1 MTAVMP
7 SPVKIAIKNKEA
19 SSAVNDVINREVMGG
34 GKGILS
40 VPTGGDNEVE
50 GEETERPRKRA
61 FVGDLL
67 ETASPCGELRQEQ
80 GQRNNED
87 EGEQVEQ
94 TSERTADKNQSRM

>member
-7 SPVKIAIKNKEA
+7 SLVKIAKKKEA
-19 SSAVNDVINREVMGG
+19 SSADNEVINREVMGG
-34 GKGILS
+34 GKGVLS

-50 GEETERPRKRA
+50 GEETERPWKRA

-67 ETASPCGELRQEQ
+67 ETASPCGKSRQEQ
-80 GQRNNED
+80 GRRNNED
-87 EGEQVEQ
+87 EGEQGEQ